1 VSVSFPHTR
10 SQRYRY
16 RLTLAAFLLDR
27 SSEFIKLIALSAND
41 ECEKDKKKTI
51 APEHVISAMDV
62 SEIGRVDT
70 IRSFRS
76 EHIAVDIILDD
87 WDGTVQGGL
96 DSNMGC

>member
-1 VSVSFPHTR
+1 
-10 SQRYRY
+10 
-16 RLTLAAFLLDR
+16 
-27 SSEFIKLIALSAND
+27 
-41 ECEKDKKKTI
+41 
-51 APEHVISAMDV
+51 VISAMDV

>member
-1 VSVSFPHTR
+1 MSVSFPHTR

-62 SEIGRVDT
+62 SEMGRADT
-70 IRSFRS
+70 IFLV
-76 EHIAVDIILDD
+76 IASNAFAITTDNRN
-87 WDGTVQGGL
+87 GTVQGGL
-96 DSNMGC
+96 DGDVGC